1 MLKKIFLA
9 VLSMTIVFS
18 GIVFASPASKWKC
31 SLCGQVKRQAITAQP
46 GDYGCKS
53 EVNKH
58 KHIWFQ
64 IE

>member
-1 MLKKIFLA
+1 MKKFLLA
-9 VLSMTIVFS
+9 VFAVLIVCN

-53 EVNKH
+53 DVNNH

>member
-1 MLKKIFLA
+1 MKKVFLILLA
-9 VLSMTIVFS
+9 NLIVFS
-18 GIVFASPASKWKC
+18 GIVFVSPASKWKC

-53 EVNKH
+53 EVNIH